1 MKRILLIAV
10 LLLASLGDAAA
21 QFTYKWTPVPMDSTW
36 DAMKDFRATKV
47 IEKYSAQV
55 APLQEIIGY
64 SEDEYDKARPE
75 SGLSN
80 FAADVVRAIAEKK
93 TGETVDMEAFYKAN
107 RYGYSG
113 AYVLYNLKSVTITS
127 KGTTYASVSGMKVRF
142 PQGGKAVVKL
152 DAQYLVSSTG

>member
-1 MKRILLIAV
+1 MKPMKKTLSLV
-10 LLLASLGDAAA
+10 LALVLLASCFALCANA
-21 QFTYKWTPVPMDSTW
+21 
-36 DAMKDFRATKV
+36 
-47 IEKYSAQV
+47 YSALP
-55 APLQEIIGY
+55 A
-64 SEDEYDKARPE
+64 
-75 SGLSN
+75 SN
-80 FAADVVRAIAEKK
+80 AYLVK

>member
-64 SEDEYDKARPE
+64 SEDEYDKGRPE

-80 FAADVVRAIAEKK
+80 FAADVIRAIAEKK
-93 TGETVDMEAFYKAN
+93 TGETVDIALTNF
-107 RYGYSG
+107 G
-113 AYVLYNLKSVTITS
+113 
-127 KGTTYASVSGMKVRF
+127 
-142 PQGGKAVVKL
+142 
-152 DAQYLVSSTG
+152 